1 MKVMSID
8 LQKKFLGL
16 LKLSPSSEIP
26 PVNGEILYSTN
37 NVCVHPQGLMSTL
50 PMHHN
55 GFLTISAKVDAAYST
70 LLINWSP
77 SNKTINEPET
87 IVSSSGTGD
96 RRHLS
101 LCETKSDIVKSF
113 DSDVEIDDSDCDG
126 GGKMKRSESSLTAL
140 TLPLTDINT
149 TADVSEAEPA
159 ADVVVVDDQGEEVV
173 EKVEEKTPTIVT
185 SPSTHLVV
193 LNGHV
198 FRPPKNQANSAFEI
212 DLGEMRSLAVYF
224 RNSECTKGEFVICSH
239 DSVYK
244 VLHFHFGGLDM
255 LVKVL
260 RDWKNITRHHRQKTN
275 NLSIHSFTSVL
286 SDLTP
291 HECHPEEGLYRS
303 LTKCTWE
310 LSIDEF
316 GRIQN
321 GANIQKAVFF
331 CGVDTDIR
339 GEVWPY
345 LLKYYKY
352 DMTVLEKAEMR
363 AKKLSKYEMINAKR
377 ENILQ
382 LQKTESFWRN
392 VICSIEKDVLRTD
405 RSKPFFKGEGNPN
418 LDTLQRILLNYSVF
432 TKTPYTQGMS
442 DLLAPLLI
450 EIKNENDIF
459 WCFVGLM
466 QQTIFISSPSDHDM
480 EKQLLYLRELLRLF
494 IPEFYEHLLTC
505 GPGAMELLFAHRW
518 ILLCF
523 KREFPE
529 DEALRIWEA
538 CWAHYQ
544 NSYFHLF
551 VCVAVIALY
560 GRDITKYR
568 LASDEILLHFTHL
581 AMQMNGSLVL
591 RKARGLLH
599 TFRLRDNIP
608 CTLCDIFVKQQESNR
623 ASSHQPRVKCQGGDE
638 CSEGCLYGGTRDQV
652 GIFKANMTKFFTGG
666 GGNK

>member
-1 MKVMSID
+1 MKINMSID
-8 LQKKFLGL
+8 IQKRFLGL

-55 GFLTISAKVDAAYST
+55 GFLTITAKVDAAYST

-77 SNKTINEPET
+77 SNKSVPEPD
-87 IVSSSGTGD
+87 GNNGA
-96 RRHLS
+96 LS
-101 LCETKSDIVKSF
+101 DTKSDIVPIYN
-113 DSDVEIDDSDCDG
+113 DENGTAAAIMEDG
-126 GGKMKRSESSLTAL
+126 KGQRIKRSESSLTAL
-140 TLPLTDINT
+140 TLPL
-149 TADVSEAEPA
+149 
-159 ADVVVVDDQGEEVV
+159 EEVNSPAK
-173 EKVEEKTPTIVT
+173 ENDDANT
-185 SPSTHLVV
+185 SPPQTAKSQQHLVV

-224 RNSECTKGEFVICSH
+224 RNSECTRGEFVICSH

-244 VLHFHFGGLDM
+244 VLHFHFGGLDL
-255 LVKVL
+255 LVKCL
-260 RDWKNITRHHRQKTN
+260 RDWKNITRQQSRNQKVH

-303 LTKCTWE
+303 LTKDTWS

-316 GRIQN
+316 GRVQN
-321 GANIQKAVFF
+321 GANIQKSVFF
-331 CGVDTDIR
+331 CGVDQEIR

-363 AKKLSKYEMINAKR
+363 SKKLSKYEMINAKR

-450 EIKNENDIF
+450 EIQNENDIF

-494 IPEFYEHLLTC
+494 IPDFYDHLLTC

-538 CWAHYQ
+538 CWAHYH

-581 AMQMNGSLVL
+581 AMQMNGGLVL

-599 TFRLRDNIP
+599 SFRLRDWVP
-608 CTLCDIFVKQQESNR
+608 CMLCDLFTKQHDPHSTSHHHNR
-623 ASSHQPRVKCQGGDE
+623 SHPRVKCTGADD
-638 CSEGCLYGGTRDQV
+638 CREGCIYGGTRDQV
-652 GIFKANMTKFFTGG
+652 GIFKANMSKFFSAATH
-666 GGNK
+666 K